1 MKKKVYLV
9 WGMYIG
15 DTDNYGS
22 DNYGSDKLNDVW
34 HMGLFADY
42 EKAIKVAEG
51 LEKVE
56 KHFLLFYEVI
66 DKAFEMLKNGKEPD
80 EVIEKIKENYRNEDG
95 SYDDHHVRETDGC
108 NNYQFEVYPLS
119 LPEKK
124 ILTNE

>member
-15 DTDNYGS
+15 NS
-22 DNYGSDKLNDVW
+22 ENYGSDKLYDVL
-34 HMGLFADY
+34 HMYELFTDY

-66 DKAFEMLKNGKEPD
+66 DDAFEMLKNGKEPD
-80 EVIEKIKENYRNEDG
+80 EVIEKIKEDYRNEDG
-95 SYDDHHVRETDGC
+95 SYDDYYVRETAGE
-108 NNYQFEVYPLS
+108 NYYNFDVCPLS

-124 ILTNE
+124 VMTNE

>member
-1 MKKKVYLV
+1 
-9 WGMYIG
+9 MYI
-15 DTDNYGS
+15 DDS

-66 DKAFEMLKNGKEPD
+66 DNAFEMLKNGKEPD
-80 EVIEKIKENYRNEDG
+80 EVIEKIKEDYRNEDG
-95 SYDDHHVRETDGC
+95 SYDDYHVRETAGC

-119 LPEKK
+119 LPENRVM
-124 ILTNE
+124 TNE

>member
-9 WGMYIG
+9 WGMYI
-15 DTDNYGS
+15 DDS

-56 KHFLLFYEVI
+56 KHFYLFYEVI
-66 DKAFEMLKNGKEPD
+66 DNAFEMLKNGKEPD
-80 EVIEKIKENYRNEDG
+80 EVIEKIKEDYRNEDG
-95 SYDDHHVRETDGC
+95 SYDDYHVRETAGY
-108 NNYQFEVYPLS
+108 NNYQFEVCPLT

-124 ILTNE
+124 VMTNE

>member
-15 DTDNYGS
+15 NS
-22 DNYGSDKLNDVW
+22 ENYGSDKLYDVL
-34 HMGLFADY
+34 HMYELFTDY

-56 KHFLLFYEVI
+56 KHFLLFYDAI
-66 DKAFEMLKNGKEPD
+66 DDAFEMLKNGKEPD
-80 EVIEKIKENYRNEDG
+80 EVIEKIKEDYRNEDG
-95 SYDDHHVRETDGC
+95 SYDDYYVRETAGE
-108 NNYQFEVYPLS
+108 NYYNFDVYPLS

-124 ILTNE
+124 VMTNE

>member
-9 WGMYIG
+9 WGMHIG
-15 DTDNYGS
+15 DS
-22 DNYGSDKLNDVW
+22 DNYGSDQLNNVW
-34 HMGLFADY
+34 HMGLLADY

-56 KHFLLFYEVI
+56 KHFIFFYKVI
-66 DKAFEMLKNGKEPD
+66 DNAFEMLKNVKEPD

-95 SYDDHHVRETDGC
+95 SYDYYYVRETAGC

-119 LPEKK
+119 LPENRVM
-124 ILTNE
+124 TNE

>member
-66 DKAFEMLKNGKEPD
+66 DNAFEMLKNGKEPD
-80 EVIEKIKENYRNEDG
+80 EVIEKIKEDYRNEDG
-95 SYDDHHVRETDGC
+95 SYDDYHVRETAGY

-119 LPEKK
+119 LPENRVM
-124 ILTNE
+124 TNE

>member
-15 DTDNYGS
+15 NS
-22 DNYGSDKLNDVW
+22 ENYGSDKLYDVL
-34 HMGLFADY
+34 HMHELFTDY

-66 DKAFEMLKNGKEPD
+66 DDAFEMLKNGKEPD
-80 EVIEKIKENYRNEDG
+80 EVIEKIKEDYRNEDG
-95 SYDDHHVRETDGC
+95 SYDDYYVRETAGE
-108 NNYQFEVYPLS
+108 NYYNFDVHPLT

-124 ILTNE
+124 VMTNE